1 MNTVRRGA
9 RLVSVLTGALVAL
22 LLTTAGPGGP
32 RAADGD
38 GVSAVAAALR
48 DGPVH
53 VDPRARDVLPPAA
66 AKALRNTVERA
77 DKPVLV
83 AVLPA
88 DGDFDRKTLLQEL
101 RAETGITGVYA
112 VALGDRFDAGADHQV
127 MSRDAVRDAVG
138 AVRRAHPGDPGAM
151 VTDFTDRA
159 VRQASGSA
167 PAAWDGG
174 GAAGDGGR
182 TGGGTAAIVTL
193 GVLVLLAGAGAFLVS
208 RGSRRRRARL
218 ERAGLEKLR
227 PVVDEDIT
235 AFGEELS
242 RIGFDPATATARA
255 RPGGTGTARTG
266 GEAGGTDGMDRTDGE
281 DSTGG
286 EDADAAREDYAQ
298 ALDAYDDAKTR
309 MAAARRPQDVRGVSR
324 ALADGRFALATLD
337 ARLRGTALPERRAPC
352 FFDPRHGPSVEDVQ
366 WAPPG
371 GTERAVPVCAAD
383 AARLAGGEEPAAR
396 EVGTPQGPRPYWE
409 AGPVYALW
417 AAGYFGGG
425 LLPGL
430 LTGTLLG
437 GALGGPYAD
446 GFGDPSGGGDFGG
459 DFSGGG
465 ADPSDFGGGFG
476 DGGGFGG
483 GDFGGGF

>member
-1 MNTVRRGA
+1 M
-9 RLVSVLTGALVAL
+9 SVLTAALAAL

-38 GVSAVAAALR
+38 GVSAAAAALR

-66 AKALRNTVERA
+66 AKALRSTVERA

-88 DGDFDRKTLLQEL
+88 DGDFDRRTLLQEL
-101 RAETGITGVYA
+101 RARTGIAGVYA

-167 PAAWDGG
+167 PAAWDGDG
-174 GAAGDGGR
+174 DARDTGDGGR

-208 RGSRRRRARL
+208 RGSRRRRVRL

-242 RIGFDPATATARA
+242 RIGFDPATATAR
-255 RPGGTGTARTG
+255 PGGTGAAAAG
-266 GEAGGTDGMDRTDGE
+266 AGGGTDGE
-281 DSTGG
+281 N
-286 EDADAAREDYAQ
+286 ADAAREDYAR

-309 MAAARRPQDVRGVSR
+309 MAAARRPQDVREVSR

-337 ARLRGTALPERRAPC
+337 ARLRGAALPERRAPC
-352 FFDPRHGPSVEDVQ
+352 FFDPRHGPSAEDVQ

-409 AGPVYALW
+409 AGPVYAPW

-430 LTGTLLG
+430 LAGTLLG

-465 ADPSDFGGGFG
+465 ADPRDFGGGFG

>member
-1 MNTVRRGA
+1 MTTVRRGA
-9 RLVSVLTGALVAL
+9 RLVSVLTATLIAL
-22 LLTTAGPGGP
+22 LLTTAGSPGGP
-32 RAADGD
+32 HAADGD
-38 GVSAVAAALR
+38 GVSAAAAALR

-53 VDPRARDVLPPAA
+53 VDPRARDALPPAA
-66 AKALRNTVERA
+66 AKALRSTIERA

-88 DGDFDRKTLLQEL
+88 DGDSDRKTLLRRL
-101 RAETGITGVYA
+101 RAETGIAGVYA
-112 VALGDRFDAGADHQV
+112 VALGDRFDAGADHRI

-138 AVRRAHPGDPGAM
+138 AVRRAHPGDPAAM

-167 PAAWDGG
+167 PAAWDGN
-174 GAAGDGGR
+174 GAAEDGGR

-193 GVLVLLAGAGAFLVS
+193 GVLVLLAGGGAFLVS

-242 RIGFDPATATARA
+242 RIGFDPATATARPGPG
-255 RPGGTGTARTG
+255 PGGTGAAAARTG
-266 GEAGGTDGMDRTDGE
+266 ARTDAE
-281 DSTGG
+281 
-286 EDADAAREDYAQ
+286 EADAAREDYAR
-298 ALDAYDDAKTR
+298 ALDGYDAAKTR
-309 MAAARRPQDVRGVSR
+309 MAAARRPQDVREVSR
-324 ALADGRFALATLD
+324 ALADGRFALATLE
-337 ARLRGTALPERRAPC
+337 ARLHGAALPERRAPC

-409 AGPVYALW
+409 AGPVYAPW

-430 LTGTLLG
+430 LMGTLLG
-437 GALGGPYAD
+437 GALGGPYPD
-446 GFGDPSGGGDFGG
+446 GSGDPSGGGDFGG

-465 ADPSDFGGGFG
+465 ADPRDFGGGFG